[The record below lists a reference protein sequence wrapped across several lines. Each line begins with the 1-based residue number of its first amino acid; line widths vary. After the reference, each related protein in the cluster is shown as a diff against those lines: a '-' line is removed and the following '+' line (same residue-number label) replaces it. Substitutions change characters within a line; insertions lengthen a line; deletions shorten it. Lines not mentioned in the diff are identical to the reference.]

1 MTESNPDLD
10 RLCRAAQKAANETGD
25 LREIVRAVLEE
36 MKTPTER
43 INDHMLHQM
52 ASVGGGLNSRD
63 VMVTSAGYF
72 GILAAYRGTF
82 DDED

>member
-36 MKTPTER
+36 MKTPTSRVQE
-43 INDHMLHQM
+43 HMLSAM
-52 ASVGGGLNSRD
+52 RESGLDLGVRD
-63 VMVTSAGYF
+63 TLMTSLAYF
-72 GILAAYRGTF
+72 GILAAYRGTEE
-82 DDED
+82 DED